1 MHQLNS
7 LQELF
12 VHELRDLY
20 SAEQQLVS
28 ALPKMARAATTRG
41 LQEAFTMHLEE
52 TRNHVSRL
60 ERVFNSLGTTSAGK
74 ECEAMKGL
82 IKEGEEVINMKG
94 DSTVKDAALIA
105 AAQRVEHYEIAGYG
119 TARTFADKLGF
130 SDAADI
136 LQDTLDEEGSADK
149 KLTSLAEGSMFTTGI
164 NEKAMTH

>member
-1 MHQLNS
+1 
-7 LQELF
+7 
-12 VHELRDLY
+12 
-20 SAEQQLVS
+20 
-28 ALPKMARAATTRG
+28 
-41 LQEAFTMHLEE
+41 MHLEE